1 MNPEFKRNLWRVFTP
16 QRLIVTPA
24 LLGLVF
30 LAIAMSNDGKLASNG
45 YGLASGLF
53 IVIVWFWGL
62 RLANASIIDEMR
74 DKTWDQQRMSA
85 LSPWAMAWG
94 KLFGAT
100 AFAWYAG
107 LICLTVAAV
116 CGWTEQGSAVLLRLT
131 TLVATGILLHAA
143 SIALNLHTSQNG
155 ARIVQR
161 GGMVWLGVPALLL
174 LLPNGIRRF
183 WSDATVDWWG
193 MAIGSTDFAF
203 FSSALFAG
211 CAVFAA
217 WRTMSN
223 ALQVRTLPWAWPLFA
238 LVLAG
243 YCAGFANAAANAYVF
258 YATALA
264 VAAGLTYFALVTEPS
279 GLLVWQRLKR
289 RRELGDWRGWLERL
303 PLWPTTLVLAFIFAG
318 LASSNAPGFAAPPT
332 LNRLF
337 GLAPLGVA
345 LMLLRDV
352 CVFLFFTLAA
362 DAKRAFGAALFYL
375 IVIDLLLPFLAQV
388 AGLNAL
394 RYVLLPVDLVN
405 PLHGVVVMAAHAGVA
420 FGLLRWR
427 LHRAMAALWIKTH
440 PKGHSLG

>member
-1 MNPEFKRNLWRVFTP
+1 MNPEFKRNLWLVFTP

-24 LLGLVF
+24 LLALVF
-30 LAIAMSNDGKLASNG
+30 MAIAMFNVDNFASNCF
-45 YGLASGLF
+45 GLARFLF

-62 RLANASIIDEMR
+62 RHANASIIDEMR
-74 DKTWDQQRMSA
+74 EKTWDQQRMSA
-85 LSPWAMAWG
+85 LSPWTMTWG

-100 AFAWYAG
+100 AFVWYAG
-107 LICLTVAAV
+107 LICLAVAGV
-116 CGWTEQGSAVLLRLT
+116 CGWLEQGLMVLMSLA

-143 SIALNLHTSQNG
+143 SIALNLHTSQNE

-161 GGMVWLGVPALLL
+161 GGVGWVGLLALLM
-174 LLPNGIRRF
+174 LLPSGIRF
-183 WSDATVDWWG
+183 WSDATVNWWG
-193 MAIGSTDFAF
+193 MAFGSIDFAL
-203 FSSALFAG
+203 FSSLLFAS

-217 WRTMSN
+217 WRTMCN

-238 LVLAG
+238 GVLAG
-243 YCAGFANAAANAYVF
+243 YCGGFVGVAANAYVF

-264 VAAGLTYFALVTEPS
+264 VAVALTYIALITEPT

-289 RRELGDWRGWLERL
+289 RQELGDWRGWLESL
-303 PLWPTTLVLAFIFAG
+303 PLWPTTLVLAFIFAV
-318 LASSNAPGFAAPPT
+318 LASLNLTGFDIPPK
-332 LNRLF
+332 LNLLF

-375 IVIDLLLPFLAQV
+375 IVIDLVLPFLAQV
-388 AGLNAL
+388 AGLSAL

-405 PLHGVVVMAAHAGVA
+405 PWNSVVIMAVHAGIA

-427 LHRAMAALWIKTH
+427 LRRAIAVLRIKTN
-440 PKGHSLG
+440 PNGYSLG